1 LQIRHIGLN
10 NVDDSYY
17 LIAYSPQRGL
27 CSYIHDY
34 GRPKMKMNPLAVF
47 TGLTLATFGALV
59 YVERNTGSDEA
70 LTATAKVEPL
80 AVPEPPKPAEPVI
93 AEPAPAPVVEPAP
106 APPTEVAKVEE
117 PPLVEPPKP
126 AEPVITA
133 EPPAAAVE
141 PPAAAAEPV
150 EKAKI
155 VPSFDTVRVEPT
167 GDALIAGR
175 AEPGAEVVVKFNG
188 VAVGTAVANEDGAFV
203 VTPDK
208 PLPTGPGALSIESK
222 SNEMVVA
229 SADSVAV
236 DVKAGAVDTPLV
248 AVLKPDEPTQ
258 VIQIPAKPALPPSRT
273 VNLDSVDYDQT
284 GNIVFGGRGP
294 AGSKVQLYVDNNA
307 YGLADINGKGTWTF
321 AGASPLTVGP
331 HALRADEIGSDGAVK
346 SRIEMPFYREEPA
359 KVATAPLAPATPEAP
374 KPAEVATAQEIP
386 APATTAEAAAPEA
399 PVAAETPAAAASAEA
414 APAVE
419 PATDEPAVVAAQV
432 PASADSAVEPA
443 AAPTQVIIQP
453 GNNLW
458 KLSRQIYG
466 KGMMYT
472 VIFEANKEQIRKPDL
487 IYPGQIFLTPE
498 AAAATGQ

>member
-1 LQIRHIGLN
+1 
-10 NVDDSYY
+10 
-17 LIAYSPQRGL
+17 
-27 CSYIHDY
+27 
-34 GRPKMKMNPLAVF
+34 MKINPLAVF

-59 YVERNTGSDEA
+59 YVERNNGADEGLA
-70 LTATAKVEPL
+70 STAKVEPL
-80 AVPEPPKPAEPVI
+80 AVPEAPKPAEPII
-93 AEPAPAPVVEPAP
+93 AEPAPAPAPVAEPAP
-106 APPTEVAKVEE
+106 APETEVAKVEE
-117 PPLVEPPKP
+117 PAAVEPPKP
-126 AEPVITA
+126 AEPVIAA
-133 EPPAAAVE
+133 ELPP
-141 PPAAAAEPV
+141 AAAEPV

-175 AEPGAEVVVKFNG
+175 AEPGSEVVVKFNG
-188 VAVGTAVANEDGAFV
+188 VTVGTAVANDDGAFV

-222 SNEMVVA
+222 SNEVVVA

-236 DVKAGAVDTPLV
+236 DVKAGAVDTPMV

-258 VIQIPAKPALPPSRT
+258 VIQAPAKPALPPSRT
-273 VNLDSVDYDQT
+273 VNLDTVDYDQT

-307 YGLADINGKGTWTF
+307 YGLADINDKGTWSF
-321 AGASPLTVGP
+321 AGLSPLTVGP

-359 KVATAPLAPATPEAP
+359 KVATAPVAPATPEAP
-374 KPAEVATAQEIP
+374 KPAVVATVEE
-386 APATTAEAAAPEA
+386 APAATPPAKTAAPEA
-399 PVAAETPAAAASAEA
+399 PAAAEAPAEA

-419 PATDEPAVVAAQV
+419 PASDEPAVVAAQV
-432 PASADSAVEPA
+432 PAAAEPA
-443 AAPTQVIIQP
+443 AEVPAAPTQVIIQP

-466 KGMMYT
+466 KGIMYT
-472 VIFEANKEQIRKPDL
+472 VIYEANKDQIRKPEL

-498 AAAATGQ
+498 AAAATTGQ

>member
-1 LQIRHIGLN
+1 
-10 NVDDSYY
+10 
-17 LIAYSPQRGL
+17 
-27 CSYIHDY
+27 
-34 GRPKMKMNPLAVF
+34 MKMNPLAVF

-93 AEPAPAPVVEPAP
+93 AEPAPAPAPVVEPVP

-126 AEPVITA
+126 AEPAITA
-133 EPPAAAVE
+133 EPPAAVVE

-150 EKAKI
+150 EKVKI

-175 AEPGAEVVVKFNG
+175 AEPGSEVIVKFNG

-222 SNEMVVA
+222 SNEVVIA

-236 DVKAGAVDTPLV
+236 DVKAGAVDTPMV

-258 VIQIPAKPALPPSRT
+258 VVQVPAKPALPPSKT
-273 VNLDSVDYDQT
+273 VNLDTVDYDQT

-307 YGLADINGKGTWTF
+307 YGLADINDKGTWSF
-321 AGASPLTVGP
+321 AGSAPLTVGP
-331 HALRADEIGSDGAVK
+331 HALRADEIGDDGAVK

-359 KVATAPLAPATPEAP
+359 KVAAAPLTPATPEPP
-374 KPAEVATAQEIP
+374 KPVEVATAQEIP
-386 APATTAEAAAPEA
+386 APTTTPEVAETAAPEA
-399 PVAAETPAAAASAEA
+399 PAETPAAAAPAEA

-419 PATDEPAVVAAQV
+419 PAADEPAVVAAQV
-432 PASADSAVEPA
+432 PAAADPAVEPA

-472 VIFEANKEQIRKPDL
+472 VIYEANKDQIRKPEL

-498 AAAATGQ
+498 AAAATSGQ

>member
-1 LQIRHIGLN
+1 
-10 NVDDSYY
+10 
-17 LIAYSPQRGL
+17 
-27 CSYIHDY
+27 
-34 GRPKMKMNPLAVF
+34 MKMNPLAVF

-59 YVERNTGSDEA
+59 YVERNSGSDEA
-70 LTATAKVEPL
+70 LTATTKVEPL

-93 AEPAPAPVVEPAP
+93 AAPEPAPAPVVEPAP

-126 AEPVITA
+126 AEPVIAA
-133 EPPAAAVE
+133 EPP
-141 PPAAAAEPV
+141 PAAAEPV
-150 EKAKI
+150 EKATI
-155 VPSFDTVRVEPT
+155 VPTFDTVRVEPT

-175 AEPGAEVVVKFNG
+175 AAPGSEVVVKFNG

-203 VTPDK
+203 VTPEK

-222 SNEMVVA
+222 SNEVVIA

-236 DVKAGAVDTPLV
+236 DVKAGAVDTPMV

-258 VIQIPAKPALPPSRT
+258 VVQVPAKPALPPSKT
-273 VNLDSVDYDQT
+273 VNLDTVDYDQT

-307 YGLADINGKGTWTF
+307 YGLADINDKGTWTF

-331 HALRADEIGSDGAVK
+331 HALRADEIGGDGAVK

-359 KVATAPLAPATPEAP
+359 KVATAPPTPATPEPP

-386 APATTAEAAAPEA
+386 APTTTSEVAAAPEA
-399 PVAAETPAAAASAEA
+399 SAPAAAEAPAPAAAETPAAAPAEA

-432 PASADSAVEPA
+432 PASADPAVEPA

-472 VIFEANKEQIRKPDL
+472 VIYEANKDQIRKPDL

-498 AAAATGQ
+498 AAAATSGQ

>member
-1 LQIRHIGLN
+1 
-10 NVDDSYY
+10 
-17 LIAYSPQRGL
+17 
-27 CSYIHDY
+27 
-34 GRPKMKMNPLAVF
+34 MKINPLAIF
-47 TGLTLATFGALV
+47 TGLTLATFGALI
-59 YVERNTGSDEA
+59 YVEQQGSAEGV
-70 LTATAKVEPL
+70 LMTTAKVEPL
-80 AVPEPPKPAEPVI
+80 TVAEPPKPAEPAVV
-93 AEPAPAPVVEPAP
+93 EPAPAPAPAVEAAPAPVVEPTP
-106 APPTEVAKVEE
+106 APPMEVATVEE

-126 AEPVITA
+126 AEPVIAA
-133 EPPAAAVE
+133 EPPAAAAE

-150 EKAKI
+150 EKAPI

-188 VAVGTAVANEDGAFV
+188 QTVGTAVANEDGAFV

-236 DVKAGAVDTPLV
+236 DVKAGAVDTPMV

-258 VIQIPAKPALPPSRT
+258 VVQVPAKPALPPSKT
-273 VNLDSVDYDQT
+273 VNLDTVDYDQT

-294 AGSKVQLYVDNNA
+294 SGSKVQLYVDNKA
-307 YGLADINGKGTWTF
+307 YGLADINDKGTWSF

-331 HALRADEIGSDGAVK
+331 HALRADEIGGDGAVK

-359 KVATAPLAPATPEAP
+359 KVATAPVAPATPEAP
-374 KPAEVATAQEIP
+374 KPVEVATAQEIP
-386 APATTAEAAAPEA
+386 APVTTSEVAETAASEASAPAVAEA
-399 PVAAETPAAAASAEA
+399 PVAAEAPGAA
-414 APAVE
+414 APAEAVPAVE
-419 PATDEPAVVAAQV
+419 TPVEEPAVVAAQV
-432 PASADSAVEPA
+432 PAAADPTAEA
-443 AAPTQVIIQP
+443 APAPTQVIIQP

-472 VIFEANKEQIRKPDL
+472 VIYEANKDQIRKPEL

>member
-1 LQIRHIGLN
+1 
-10 NVDDSYY
+10 
-17 LIAYSPQRGL
+17 
-27 CSYIHDY
+27 
-34 GRPKMKMNPLAVF
+34 MKMNPLAVF

-59 YVERNTGSDEA
+59 YVERNNAADEGLA
-70 LTATAKVEPL
+70 STAKVEPL
-80 AVPEPPKPAEPVI
+80 AVAEPPKPAEPVI
-93 AEPAPAPVVEPAP
+93 AEPAPAPAPVVEP
-106 APPTEVAKVEE
+106 APPTEVATVEE

-133 EPPAAAVE
+133 EPPAAATE
-141 PPAAAAEPV
+141 PPAAAVEPPATAVEPV

-155 VPSFDTVRVEPT
+155 IPSFDTVRVEPT

-175 AEPGAEVVVKFNG
+175 AEPGSEVIVKFNG

-222 SNEMVVA
+222 SNEAVIA

-236 DVKAGAVDTPLV
+236 DVKAGAVDTPMV

-258 VIQIPAKPALPPSRT
+258 VVQVPAKPALPPSKT
-273 VNLDSVDYDQT
+273 VNLDTVDYDQT

-294 AGSKVQLYVDNNA
+294 AGNKVQLYVDNNA
-307 YGLADINGKGTWTF
+307 YGLADINDKGTWSF
-321 AGASPLTVGP
+321 AGVSPLTVGA
-331 HALRADEIGSDGAVK
+331 HALRADEIGGDGAVK

-359 KVATAPLAPATPEAP
+359 KVATALPTPATPEAP
-374 KPAEVATAQEIP
+374 KPVEVATAQEIP
-386 APATTAEAAAPEA
+386 APATTTEVAEAAAPEA
-399 PVAAETPAAAASAEA
+399 PAAAAETPAAGAPEAPAAAETPAAAAPAEA
-414 APAVE
+414 VPAVE
-419 PATDEPAVVAAQV
+419 PAADEPVVVAAQV
-432 PASADSAVEPA
+432 PAAADPAVEPA

-472 VIFEANKEQIRKPDL
+472 VIYEANKDQIRKPDL

-498 AAAATGQ
+498 AAAASTGQ

>member
-1 LQIRHIGLN
+1 
-10 NVDDSYY
+10 
-17 LIAYSPQRGL
+17 
-27 CSYIHDY
+27 
-34 GRPKMKMNPLAVF
+34 MKMNPLAVF

-59 YVERNTGSDEA
+59 YVERNNGAEEGLAS
-70 LTATAKVEPL
+70 TAKVEPL
-80 AVPEPPKPAEPVI
+80 AVAEPPKPAEPVV
-93 AEPAPAPVVEPAP
+93 AEPAPAPAPVVEPAP

-126 AEPVITA
+126 AEPVIAA
-133 EPPAAAVE
+133 EPP
-141 PPAAAAEPV
+141 PAAAEPV

-175 AEPGAEVVVKFNG
+175 AEPGSEVVVKFNG

-222 SNEMVVA
+222 SNEVVVA
-229 SADSVAV
+229 SADTVAV
-236 DVKAGAVDTPLV
+236 DVKAGAIDTPMV

-258 VIQIPAKPALPPSRT
+258 VVQVPAKPALPPSKT
-273 VNLDSVDYDQT
+273 VNLDTVDYDQT

-307 YGLADINGKGTWTF
+307 YGLADINAKGTWSF

-331 HALRADEIGSDGAVK
+331 HALRADEIGGDGAVK

-359 KVATAPLAPATPEAP
+359 KVATAALTPAAPEPP
-374 KPAEVATAQEIP
+374 KPVEVATAQEIP
-386 APATTAEAAAPEA
+386 APAATPEVAEASAPEA
-399 PVAAETPAAAASAEA
+399 PAVAEAPAAAAPVET

-419 PATDEPAVVAAQV
+419 PAADEPAVVAAQV
-432 PASADSAVEPA
+432 PAVTDPAIEPA

-472 VIFEANKEQIRKPDL
+472 VIYEANKDQIRKPDL

-498 AAAATGQ
+498 AAAASAGQ